1 MPAKKQIEK
10 AEEVA
15 SALGEDISEKFKDAL
30 TSAND
35 WKDTA
40 QSYIKDHPATALAG
54 AFLLGVLIA
63 KVARH
68 A

>member
-1 MPAKKQIEK
+1 MSVKKQLEHV
-10 AEEVA
+10 EEDV
-15 SALGEDISEKFKDAL
+15 SALGENLAVRFKDAL

-35 WKDTA
+35 WKKVS
-40 QSYIKDHPATALAG
+40 QSYIKESPILCLAG
-54 AFLLGVLIA
+54 AFLVGFAIA

>member
-1 MPAKKQIEK
+1 MPAKKQIER
-10 AEEVA
+10 AEQAA
-15 SALGEDISEKFKDAL
+15 SELGENIAEHFKTAMD
-30 TSAND
+30 SAND

-40 QSYIKDHPATALAG
+40 QTYIKKNPGIALAG
-54 AFLLGVLIA
+54 AFFLGVVVA